1 MDGINTL
8 GPLLPTLEY
17 LIDGGYGISGG
28 VCKFTLL
35 SANFRGRGKNI
46 LAKNVFLGPFSVY

>member
-1 MDGINTL
+1 MIIVL
-8 GPLLPTLEY
+8 TLEY

-28 VCKFTLL
+28 YCKFALL

-46 LAKNVFLGPFSVY
+46 FGKNVFLGRFAVYYI